1 MSKGE
6 SKIGVSKIG
15 AMLSGRSGIAE
26 LMEDLGAAMRDGGRS
41 MMMLGGGNPGHI
53 PEVQALW
60 RRRLREIAD
69 DPACCDP
76 MLADY
81 DGPAGSPAFRAVVAD
96 FFRGEYGWDIGPANI
111 AVTPGAQTAFFQIF
125 TLLAGEMATGNHRRV
140 LLPIAPE
147 YIGYADQGLQPG
159 TFHACHPRIESIGDR
174 EFKYHIDLK
183 QMDRSEEIAAVCV
196 SRPTNPSGNL
206 LADEELEQL
215 ARFARQRRVPLIVDN
230 AYGEPFPGVVFHEII
245 PRWDPSRVLVY
256 SLSKLGLPGTRTAI
270 VIADEEL
277 VRRLAVMNAIMGLA
291 NNNVGQA
298 IVRPLFASGEIKSL
312 CQQVIRPF
320 YAARSALARQAIRE
334 TFGDDFPYRLH
345 VSEGAF
351 FLWLWLPELPV
362 SSSGLY
368 QRLQQRQVLVV
379 PGEYFFYGLPA
390 GDDWPHSRQC
400 IRITF
405 SQSEETLIGGIQVI
419 AEELRSLHRASTG

>member
-1 MSKGE
+1 MSQGE
-6 SKIGVSKIG
+6 EKMGVSKIG

-26 LMEDLGAAMRDGGRS
+26 LMEDLGAAMRDGSRS

-53 PEVQALW
+53 PEVQAVW

-76 MLADY
+76 MLANY
-81 DGPAGSPAFRAVVAD
+81 EGPGGSQAFRAVVAD
-96 FFRGEYGWDIGPANI
+96 FFRTEYGWDIRPANV

-125 TLLAGEMATGNHRRV
+125 TLLAGEMDSGNHRCV

-147 YIGYADQGLQPG
+147 YIGYADQGLRSG
-159 TFHACHPRIESIGDR
+159 TFRACQPRIECIGDHA
-174 EFKYHIDLK
+174 FKYHVDL
-183 QMDRSEEIAAVCV
+183 QRMEQVEDIAAVCI

-206 LADEELEQL
+206 LVDEELEQL
-215 ARFARQRRVPLIVDN
+215 AHFARRRGVPLIVDN
-230 AYGEPFPGVVFHEII
+230 AYGEPFPGVVFRQIT
-245 PRWDPSRVLVY
+245 PRWDPGRVLVY

-270 VIADEEL
+270 VLANEEL

-291 NNNVGQA
+291 NNNVGQML
-298 IVRPLFASGEIKSL
+298 VQPLLASGELKNL

-320 YAARSALARQAIRE
+320 YATRLALARQAIAE

-362 SSSGLY
+362 ASSELY
-368 QRLQQRQVLVV
+368 QRLKRRQVLVV
-379 PGEYFFYGLPA
+379 PGEYFFYGLPT
-390 GDDWPHSRQC
+390 GDDWPHRRQC

-405 SQSEETLIGGIQVI
+405 SQSEKTLVRGIGEI
-419 AEELRSLHRASTG
+419 AEELRALYRSA